1 MKQQPTY
8 ASVDLAGFVYDD
20 DEPEAL
26 TRPRSRARRVAPL
39 AAALLGAVGLVG
51 AGVWR
56 MSSVRRAS
64 SRRKTGLWLGAA
76 GSVALLA
83 LARWQLQR
91 VFNEMPRY
99 EVEKKLGP
107 LEVRRYP
114 SMRVVDT
121 VVDASWD
128 DALQEGFRRLA
139 GFIFGNNDRHQ
150 KIAMTSPVLGS
161 STRGGE
167 AFKVTFVLPEG
178 VQPPSPGDSR
188 VAVREM
194 APRRVAVLRF
204 HGRYDAEGIEAGK
217 RELAH
222 ALAEHGLHPRGEAT
236 FAGYDPPSTLPL
248 LRRTELWVELE
259 ERAAQA

>member
-1 MKQQPTY
+1 MKQAPTY
-8 ASVDLAGFVYDD
+8 ANVDLAGFVYDD
-20 DEPEAL
+20 DEPDTLA
-26 TRPRSRARRVAPL
+26 RPRRRARRAAPF
-39 AAALLGAVGLVG
+39 AAALLGVAGLAG

-64 SRRKTGLWLGAA
+64 SRRKTGLLLGAA
-76 GSVALLA
+76 GSLALLA

-91 VFNEMPRY
+91 VFSEMPRY
-99 EVEKKLGP
+99 EVERKLGR

-114 SMRVVDT
+114 SMRVADT

-150 KIAMTSPVLGS
+150 KIAMTSPVFGS
-161 STRGGE
+161 SAGSGE

-178 VQPPSPGDSR
+178 VQPPAPEDTR
-188 VAVREM
+188 VAVREV

-204 HGRYDAEGIEAGK
+204 HGRYDAEAIVAGK
-217 RELAH
+217 KELAH
-222 ALAEHGLHPRGEAT
+222 ALAVNGLRPRGDAT
-236 FAGYDPPSTLPL
+236 FAGYDPPFTLPF
-248 LRRTELWVELE
+248 LRRNELWVELE
-259 ERAAQA
+259 ESV